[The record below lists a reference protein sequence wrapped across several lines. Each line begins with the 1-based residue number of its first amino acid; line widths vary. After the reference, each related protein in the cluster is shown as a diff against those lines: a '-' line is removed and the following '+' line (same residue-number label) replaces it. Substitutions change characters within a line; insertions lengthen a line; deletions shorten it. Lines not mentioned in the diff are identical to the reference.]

1 MAGDKC
7 MKVVENQKEAIGYE
21 HAFVRA
27 KAIKGLIE
35 VCSCVII
42 YCFLFYVLY
51 FVLLVVAG
59 DWWICLLSS
68 RMVMLI

>member
-1 MAGDKC
+1 MVAVAGDKC

-35 VCSCVII
+35 LVDGNVDSC
-42 YCFLFYVLY
+42 CTKGLFVH
-51 FVLLVVAG
+51 
-59 DWWICLLSS
+59 
-68 RMVMLI
+68 

>member
-1 MAGDKC
+1 MVAVAGDKC

-35 VCSCVII
+35 LVDGNVDSCCTKGLGKKNILCTFSKMEVGP
-42 YCFLFYVLY
+42 YD
-51 FVLLVVAG
+51 G
-59 DWWICLLSS
+59 
-68 RMVMLI
+68 